1 MTGFINPDG
10 SALIGA
16 LNPSNVGQALQT
28 DAAGNLKVT
37 NGGGGATT
45 LLNQA
50 SAIQNANGNSV
61 DLNVAAFRELAI
73 DANVTAL
80 GGAGGPAVQFFI
92 DRKGADGVYY
102 QIWNSAVINAA
113 PGTASDSIGPGLNK
127 AQSLG
132 SVIRLRWVITG
143 GGGNTAT
150 FSASL
155 IAK

>member
-1 MTGFINPDG
+1 MTGFIDSDG
-10 SALIGA
+10 SGLVGA
-16 LNPSNVGQALQT
+16 LNPSNVGQALQV

-37 NGGGGATT
+37 NGGGGAMT

-50 SAIQNANGNSV
+50 SAVQNASGNSS
-61 DLNVAAFRELAI
+61 DLNVSAFKELAI

-80 GGAGGPAVQFFI
+80 TGTNPTVQFFI

-102 QIWNSAVINAA
+102 QIWNSASISAVGAV
-113 PGTASDSIGPGLNK
+113 SDSVGPGLNK

-132 SVIRLRWVITG
+132 SIVRFRWVIG
-143 GGGNTAT
+143 GSGSPTVT

-155 IAK
+155 VAK